1 MIRMSGLVSGLDT
14 ESIVS
19 QLMAAHKTKKTKIE
33 NKKTKLEW
41 QEEKWK
47 DLNTKLYKLY
57 TDSVSKM
64 RLQSSYKSKTVTSS
78 NESKLTATASSS
90 APTGSNIVSVD
101 KLASSQYVTG
111 ANISSLG
118 LKGSSKLTKIVDSNG
133 NSIASGTIIT
143 ITAGTG
149 DSSKTNSFAVDE
161 NTTITDF
168 VNALKDAG
176 LNANFDEK
184 QGRFFISSTESGA
197 KNSFTIS
204 AGTLTA
210 DAMSARKAI
219 EDALGYSSLSST
231 DKNTVRNAYKTISEG
246 NYKESYDAV
255 NSLLDIMEKNT
266 KTSVEKSATDYV
278 KSMAKKSITDD
289 TALMDE
295 ICKKQEEAVTDSSV
309 ESAVKQKYKT
319 EATKEITQQLDKEI
333 EDGTIVLEDESQREV
348 LLKERLDAN
357 LDKMVQDK
365 VDDKTQYEAD
375 LASTKEEKIQKLVD
389 EEVDSRVKTQV
400 ATTNAKKQIE
410 YFVNNGL
417 SKDSVNKAVEDGILT
432 KEQAGLVE
440 VNDDNAFDS
449 VDAQVT
455 VAKEN
460 LSKLIDDYKAI
471 GNTQTSGSGALG
483 ILGLG
488 QITGAAMSGGD
499 KGMTVIEAQDS
510 QVTLNGAVITG
521 TTNNFT
527 ANGITFNLKS
537 VTAPGESVTINV
549 TNDVDATYKM
559 VKDFI
564 SSYNDI
570 LKEMNTLYYA
580 SSARGYEPLTDDERE
595 AMTDDQIEKWETKIK
610 DSLFRG
616 DSTLGSIINSMK
628 NAMASGVEVDG
639 KTYSLSTYGI
649 MTSTDYSEKGLLH
662 IYGNADDATYL
673 SKTDKLKTA
682 LENDPDTVI
691 KVLSGVAGKLYN
703 TMADKMK
710 TSSTSSALT
719 FYNDKQITKQLKQYK
734 TDISDWDEKLQDMED
749 RYYKQFSAM
758 EKALSNLNS
767 QTASLSSLFGTSS

>member
-19 QLMAAHKTKKTKIE
+19 QLMAAQKTKKTKIE

-90 APTGSNIVSVD
+90 APTGSNIVTVD

-149 DSSKTNSFAVDE
+149 DSSKTNSFAVDD
-161 NTTITDF
+161 NTTVTDF

-184 QGRFFISSTESGA
+184 QGRFFISSSESGA
-197 KNSFTIS
+197 KNAFTIS

-295 ICKKQEEAVTDSSV
+295 IRKKQEEAVTDSSV

-319 EATKEITQQLDKEI
+319 EATKEITAQLDKEI
-333 EDGTIVLEDESQREV
+333 KDGTIVLEDQSQREV

-417 SKDSVNKAVEDGILT
+417 SKDSVNKAVKDGILT
-432 KEQAGLVE
+432 EEQAGLVE

-662 IYGNADDATYL
+662 IYGNADDATYS
-673 SKTDKLKTA
+673 SKTDKLKAA
-682 LENDPDTVI
+682 LEDDPDTVI
-691 KVLSGVAGKLYN
+691 QVLTGVAGKLYN

-749 RYYKQFSAM
+749 RYYKQFAAM

>member
-64 RLQSSYKSKTVTSS
+64 RLQSSYKSKTVTTS

-90 APTGSNIVSVD
+90 APTGSNIVSVN

-118 LKGSSKLTKIVDSNG
+118 LKGSSKLTQIKDSNG

-149 DSSKTNSFAVDE
+149 DTAKTNSFAVDE

-295 ICKKQEEAVTDSSV
+295 IRKKQEEAVTDSSV
-309 ESAVKQKYKT
+309 ESAVKQKYK
-319 EATKEITQQLDKEI
+319 EDATKEITQQLDKEI
-333 EDGTIVLEDESQREV
+333 KDGTIVLEDESQREV

-389 EEVDSRVKTQV
+389 EEVDSKVKTQV

-662 IYGNADDATYL
+662 IYGNAEDATYS
-673 SKTDKLKTA
+673 SKTDKLKAA
-682 LENDPDTVI
+682 LEDDPDTVI
-691 KVLSGVAGKLYN
+691 KVLSGVAEKLYN